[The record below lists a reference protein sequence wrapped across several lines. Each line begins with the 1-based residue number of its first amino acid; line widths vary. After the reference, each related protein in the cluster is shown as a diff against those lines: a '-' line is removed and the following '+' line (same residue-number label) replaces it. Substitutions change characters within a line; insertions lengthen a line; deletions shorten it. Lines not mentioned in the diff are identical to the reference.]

1 MSLLKRGITG
11 FNVPREVQGFT
22 RSQIAG
28 FFQHLAW
35 PYNRLGAVEE
45 PGPATNYFRIR
56 FVNAVTNTVT
66 DILINEYFPL
76 AAAAGNTDGQM
87 IPVFREMPEEIGR
100 LLELNGIRV
109 LSTAELNAK
118 IPPGEWSILGPEER
132 EQALY
137 WSSETYGEVIFNCY
151 D

>member
-11 FNVPREVQGFT
+11 FNVPRDTIYYTKKE
-22 RSQIAG
+22 IAG
-28 FFQHLAW
+28 FFQHPAY
-35 PYNRLGAVEE
+35 PYTRVGAVEE
-45 PGPATNYFRIR
+45 PGPANNYFRVR
-56 FVNAVTNTVT
+56 FVNA
-66 DILINEYFPL
+66 IRNEISDVLVHEHLPL
-76 AAAAGNTDGQM
+76 SAAAEDTDGQM
-87 IPVFREMPEEIGR
+87 IPVFKEMPEEIGR

-109 LSTAELNAK
+109 LSPAELNTK
-118 IPPGEWSILGPEER
+118 VPPGEWSVLGPEER